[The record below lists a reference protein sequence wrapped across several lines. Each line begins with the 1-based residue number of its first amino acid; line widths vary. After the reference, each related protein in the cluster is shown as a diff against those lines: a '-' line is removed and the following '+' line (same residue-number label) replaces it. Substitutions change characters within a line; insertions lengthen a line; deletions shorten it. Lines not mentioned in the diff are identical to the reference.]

1 MEKDKLTANQ
11 LRAVRCILQ
20 SNSLEEASRT
30 AKVSRTSIYNWLKD
44 ENFREKLNKER
55 NTLFCESLDLL
66 KQATGK
72 AVKELIDLLRSR
84 NEKTRRLAAKEI
96 INFSLRMTEL
106 RDLGER
112 LNKLEEVI
120 ERERHRRWA

>member
-1 MEKDKLTANQ
+1 MEKTKLTSNQ
-11 LRAVRCILQ
+11 IRTISCILE
-20 SNSLEEASRT
+20 SSSIEEAAKK
-30 AKVSRTSIYNWLKD
+30 AKVSRASIYNWLKD
-44 ENFREKLNKER
+44 EDFREKLKKER

-106 RDLGER
+106 QDLGER

-120 ERERHRRWA
+120 ERERHRRWT